1 MENRALMNAETA
13 QYTWFGIKLLIPKD
27 WRAHYT
33 SGEIVAEDVHKQHFY
48 VAQYEHPP
56 FLMLIHQ
63 AGHYEQVVIKPYI
76 YDYVAGAMGLLS
88 NTKIE
93 AIVPT
98 LVNGCDAFYF
108 ALSGTDNGSQILFQ
122 QTVFVDR
129 TGDLYSIALAGND
142 FSRNDM
148 ELLISSVSVAS
159 SSFHIS

>member
-33 SGEIVAEDVHKQHFY
+33 SGEIVAKDVHMQHFY

-63 AGHYEQVVIKPYI
+63 AGHYEQLVTGPYI
-76 YDYVAGAMGLLS
+76 YDYIAGAMELLPDA
-88 NTKIE
+88 KIE
-93 AIVPT
+93 AIAST
-98 LVNGCDAFYF
+98 LVDGCDAFYF
-108 ALSGTDNGSQILFQ
+108 SLSGTDKGSQILFQ

-129 TGDLYSIALAGND
+129 RGDLYSIALAGDIFCQEDLEAIVGSITLN
-142 FSRNDM
+142 R
-148 ELLISSVSVAS
+148 
-159 SSFHIS
+159 